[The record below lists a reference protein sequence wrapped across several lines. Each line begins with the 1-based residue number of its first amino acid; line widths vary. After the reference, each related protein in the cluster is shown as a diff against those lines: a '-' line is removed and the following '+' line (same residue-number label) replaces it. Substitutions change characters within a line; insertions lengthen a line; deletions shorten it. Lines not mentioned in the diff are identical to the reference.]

1 MSMTREPVRV
11 GIVGL
16 GRAGWG
22 MHSKELLARPETFRI
37 VAGCDTLEDRRER
50 LAEVVDCVTYASIED
65 LVADPIV
72 EVVSIATRSCDHLEH
87 AMIAL
92 EAGKVVFL
100 EKPMTVSYDEAV
112 TLVGTAQRTPGR
124 LFVRHNRRFEAGFRH
139 IVEIIASG
147 VLGEVFEV
155 NLRRG
160 GYQRRDDWQT
170 IQAFGGG
177 QLLNW
182 GPHVIDHALQFLG
195 APVTSQWSDLRRV
208 AAVGDAEDQVKIVLR
223 GANGRV
229 VDLEICGG
237 AALREPEYLVWGD
250 RGALRCTG
258 DTIDLRYLDPAHKL
272 PERAAD
278 PGVPGQTF
286 GSQDALPWIEE
297 SIPVA
302 PSEPTD
308 TTSIWDALYATL
320 REDKPFP
327 ITLDQAVEVMRV
339 VSLAKANSDFA

>member
-1 MSMTREPVRV
+1 MDMTSEPVRV

-22 MHSKELLARPETFRI
+22 MQSRELRARPETYRI
-37 VAGCDTLEDRRER
+37 VAGCDELRPRRER
-50 LAEVVDCVTYASIED
+50 LAEAIDCVTYASIEA
-65 LVADPIV
+65 LVADPVV

-87 AMIAL
+87 ATIAL

-100 EKPMTVSYDEAV
+100 EKPITVSYDQAV
-112 TLVGTAQRTPGR
+112 RLMETAHRAPGR
-124 LFVRHNRRFEAGFRH
+124 LFVRHSRRFEAGFCH
-139 IVEIIASG
+139 ILEIIASG
-147 VLGEVFEV
+147 ILGEVFEV
-155 NLRRG
+155 KLRRG
-160 GYQRRDDWQT
+160 GFQRRDDWQT
-170 IQAFGGG
+170 IKAFGGG

-182 GPHVIDHALQFLG
+182 GPHVIDHALRFLG
-195 APVTSQWSDLRRV
+195 SPVVSQWSDLRRV

-237 AALREPEYLVWGD
+237 AALREPEYLIWGN
-250 RGALRCTG
+250 RGALRCNG
-258 DTIDLRYLDPAHKL
+258 DTIDLRYLDPAHT
-272 PERAAD
+272 PAERVAD

-286 GSQDALPWIEE
+286 GSQEALPWIDKT
-297 SIPVA
+297 IPVA
-302 PSEPTD
+302 PSVPTD
-308 TTSIWDALYATL
+308 TTSIWDALFATL

-339 VSLAKANSDFA
+339 VSLAKEGSDFA